1 MPLQDMA
8 FNNHLLFNR
17 ICQLVALKEEA
28 ICGRQSTSLAELPVA
43 VRERENWVVSDCGS
57 DFKFVK

>member
-1 MPLQDMA
+1 MA